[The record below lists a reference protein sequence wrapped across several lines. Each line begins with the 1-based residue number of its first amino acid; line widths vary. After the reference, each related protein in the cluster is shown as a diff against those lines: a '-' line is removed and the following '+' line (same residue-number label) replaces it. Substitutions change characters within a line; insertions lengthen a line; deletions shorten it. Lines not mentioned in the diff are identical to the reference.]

1 MSFFTVGNLLT
12 LGIVAL
18 AFILYHQLN
27 RKNHAL
33 DKVREYSK
41 RVKEDLASF
50 VTEKEAAVRDY
61 IVELGVQQQSAKELM
76 RRLVVTDQEMADKA
90 AAVAKLDERISAYD
104 HSLQELI
111 QMTGRVQE
119 NLNRIREESAFVEN
133 AAKRV
138 SAAENKLQGIEQTL
152 EEMERRFERENADAL
167 EQAVEATLASARSAV
182 SDLQATAETIERQVE
197 DHREALNKAEQERKA
212 LLARDLE
219 LVNKTL
225 AGAVEKAGQ
234 RADKMED
241 AALVKLREQAL
252 ERARRFHAAVE
263 EKLKLY
269 QEAARE
275 RTAEVQTLV
284 RTYKDEWKNDAAQ
297 MEAKQRSY
305 RDEWKK
311 DIADLNNLAR
321 TMRDEWKTIAETGSG
336 QSQEISAALA
346 KAAADAEET
355 LAAAAAAAD
364 QRLREAREAVEEA
377 ALKTGDDIHRILA
390 EAETQARNQGEG
402 ELEKWRLEAEDLDAR
417 FRKALADFEAASAAG
432 EEAAAAR
439 SSELL
444 RALNDAAADR
454 EERISAQAGEQLRT
468 LDGKTAAM
476 EDRLDL
482 LEKQIEQTEGTIEKT
497 LAQAVEKAETRA
509 RLSADEELGKW
520 KSAAEETFNRWKLAL
535 EEGESQARRLL
546 AELSAASGEARQ
558 QVLGEIEALNIKLAE
573 SGRQAGEAMARLEQ
587 RLQEAREEVEEAAL
601 KTGEDIGRFL
611 AEAETQARN
620 QGERELE
627 KWRLEAENLDARFRK
642 ALADFENA
650 SAAGEE
656 AAAARSS
663 ELLRALN
670 DAAVDREEQINA
682 QAGEQLR
689 TLDGKT
695 AAVENRLD
703 FLEKQIE
710 QTEGTIEKTLAQ
722 AVEKA
727 EARAR
732 LSADEE
738 LGKWTSGA
746 EEAFNRWK
754 LALEEGESQAR
765 RLLAELSAA
774 SGEARQQV
782 LGEIEA
788 LNARL
793 AESGRQTGE
802 ALARLEQKLVQAVS
816 DTEQQVLEAADAR
829 FGEYREAQAQQYRR
843 LETLA
848 ADAEKLDG
856 ELRRAMRDTEDRVR
870 DEFALFERD
879 AAQDREAAAAAFTTA
894 VEALKGDML
903 TLEQDL
909 AALKTRAYDNVS
921 EKLQLFED
929 DFSGDLARRRDEADR
944 RLAEWKINLDA
955 NLETLA
961 DEAGEE
967 RRKLEL
973 GFTEEL
979 KNQLADQRDRLITE
993 LEHLKAETAAFEEG
1007 VRNEMSQGEDS
1018 LRSFKDQL
1026 DENLAETRR
1035 AAELSVKAE
1044 IGRYALTA
1052 AETLKQAQRDL
1063 SSSLKELAD
1072 QIETRSGELAG
1083 LQEGSRRE
1091 MEEWQ
1096 SAFSAQLRETDL
1108 AMEEVRRK
1116 IRELAA
1122 AGDERM
1128 ALVRSLMEE
1137 LREEAAAHRT
1147 EIFSRTDEQAKVLDS
1162 AIKEADR
1169 HIKEFVGQTKLFDQA
1184 GALKL
1189 DLERRIEDLR
1199 GDLDRIDQRRS
1210 EAADLEAQ
1218 FVKIKRLEDEV
1229 NAKMT
1234 RFLSEKR
1241 RIELMESD
1249 FNRLLQTSQAVE
1261 EKLTQVSASDDAL
1274 QAIQVQIRKLE
1285 DALGDTEEKYQRVER
1300 KNQILENTNQGID
1313 RNFKALRD
1321 SEEALKRFNDDL
1333 RRLEGDQMDLRAS
1346 VERLTAEHEK
1356 AREIAEKLSFLDE
1369 ELSGV
1374 EKRIAEMQKAREWL
1388 ARTETRLTELDKEIQ
1403 GRVKLMD
1410 SMGKDEA
1417 VKGKS
1422 KGAPPIG
1429 IQDSI
1434 RSLFRQGWTAKEIAS
1449 TYKLSIG
1456 EVELI
1461 LEIGPKD

>member
-27 RKNHAL
+27 RRNHAL

-50 VTEKEAAVRDY
+50 VAEKEAAVKDY
-61 IVELGVQQQSAKELM
+61 IVELGVQQQSAKALM
-76 RRLVVTDQEMADKA
+76 QRLMVTDQEMADKA
-90 AAVAKLDERISAYD
+90 AAVAKIDERISAYD
-104 HSLQELI
+104 RSLQELTL
-111 QMTGRVQE
+111 MTSRVQE

-133 AAKRV
+133 AVKRI
-138 SAAENKLQGIEQTL
+138 SAAENKVQGVEQTL
-152 EEMERRFERENADAL
+152 TGLERRFERENAEAL
-167 EQAVEATLASARSAV
+167 EQAVEAMLASTRSTV
-182 SDLQATAETIERQVE
+182 SDLQAAAETIERQVE
-197 DHREALNKAEQERKA
+197 DHREALNKAEQDRKA

-252 ERARRFHAAVE
+252 ERVRRFQAAVE

-269 QEAARE
+269 QENARE

-284 RTYKDEWKNDAAQ
+284 RTYKDEWKTEAAQ
-297 MEAKQRSY
+297 IETKQRSY

-311 DIADLNNLAR
+311 DMADLHALAR
-321 TMRDEWKTIAETGSG
+321 AMRDEWKQTADTGNAR
-336 QSQEISAALA
+336 SQEISAALA
-346 KAAADAEET
+346 KAAAEAEES

-377 ALKTGDDIHRILA
+377 ALQTGEDIHRILA
-390 EAETQARNQGEG
+390 EAEAQARSRGDG
-402 ELEKWRLEAEDLDAR
+402 ELEKWRL
-417 FRKALADFEAASAAG
+417 
-432 EEAAAAR
+432 
-439 SSELL
+439 
-444 RALNDAAADR
+444 AADELR
-454 EERISAQAGEQLRT
+454 RT
-468 LDGKTAAM
+468 LDDQAAAL
-476 EDRLDL
+476 EERLGHLGDR
-482 LEKQIEQTEGTIEKT
+482 IERTEGTIENT
-497 LAQAVEKAETRA
+497 LTRAVGEAETRA
-509 RLSADEELGKW
+509 RLAAEEERKKW
-520 KSAAEETFNRWKLAL
+520 KSASDEAFNRWQLAL

-546 AELSAASGEARQ
+546 AELAAASGEARQ
-558 QVLGEIEALNIKLAE
+558 
-573 SGRQAGEAMARLEQ
+573 R
-587 RLQEAREEVEEAAL
+587 
-601 KTGEDIGRFL
+601 
-611 AEAETQARN
+611 
-620 QGERELE
+620 
-627 KWRLEAENLDARFRK
+627 
-642 ALADFENA
+642 
-650 SAAGEE
+650 
-656 AAAARSS
+656 
-663 ELLRALN
+663 
-670 DAAVDREEQINA
+670 
-682 QAGEQLR
+682 
-689 TLDGKT
+689 
-695 AAVENRLD
+695 
-703 FLEKQIE
+703 
-710 QTEGTIEKTLAQ
+710 
-722 AVEKA
+722 
-727 EARAR
+727 
-732 LSADEE
+732 
-738 LGKWTSGA
+738 
-746 EEAFNRWK
+746 
-754 LALEEGESQAR
+754 
-765 RLLAELSAA
+765 
-774 SGEARQQV
+774 V

-788 LNARL
+788 LNAKL
-793 AESGRQTGE
+793 AENGRQIGE
-802 ALARLEQKLVQAVS
+802 ALTRLEQKLVQAVS

-848 ADAEKLDG
+848 EDAEKLDG

-879 AAQDREAAAAAFTTA
+879 AAQDREAAAAAFTAA
-894 VEALKGDML
+894 VEALRGDML
-903 TLEQDL
+903 TLEQEL
-909 AALKTRAYDNVS
+909 ASLKTRAYDNVS
-921 EKLQLFED
+921 EKLRLFED

-973 GFTEEL
+973 RFTEEL
-979 KNQLADQRDRLITE
+979 KNQLTDQRDRLITE

-1018 LRSFKDQL
+1018 LQAFRDQL
-1026 DENLAETRR
+1026 DENLAETRQ

-1063 SSSLKELAD
+1063 SASLKELAD

-1083 LQEGSRRE
+1083 LQESSRRE

-1116 IRELAA
+1116 IRELTAL
-1122 AGDERM
+1122 GDERM
-1128 ALVRSLMEE
+1128 AQVRTLMEE

-1199 GDLDRIDQRRS
+1199 SDLDRIDQRRS

-1241 RIELMESD
+1241 RIELMEGD

-1313 RNFKALRD
+1313 RNFQALRE
-1321 SEEALKRFNDDL
+1321 SEEALKRFADDL
-1333 RRLEGDQMDLRAS
+1333 HRLEGDQTDLRTS

-1369 ELSGV
+1369 ELSAI
-1374 EKRIAEMQKAREWL
+1374 EKRIEEMQKAREWL
-1388 ARTETRLTELDKEIQ
+1388 ARTETRLTELDKEMQ
-1403 GRVKLMD
+1403 GRIKLMD
-1410 SMGKDEA
+1410 ALGKGDA
-1417 VKGKS
+1417 PKGKS

-1429 IQDSI
+1429 TQENI
-1434 RSLFRQGWTAKEIAS
+1434 RELARKGWSAQEIAS
-1449 TYKLSIG
+1449 TYKVSVG

-1461 LEIGPKD
+1461 LEISPKD